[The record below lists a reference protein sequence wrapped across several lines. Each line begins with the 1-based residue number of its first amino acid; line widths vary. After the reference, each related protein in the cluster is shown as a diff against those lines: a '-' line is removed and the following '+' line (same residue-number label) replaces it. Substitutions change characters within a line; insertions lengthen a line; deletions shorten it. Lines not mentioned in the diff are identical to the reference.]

1 MDNKDGFVLFFSL
14 LSALLFGCLVFST
27 LHNAS
32 QITELKQQLE
42 EISNE
47 CHNDQRSNM
56 QYSQQE
62 ILAKVISEVDEM
74 LSNKDQGIKSF
85 DYHASNYRI
94 RRQGDNDT
102 NQELSTT
109 TDPDSALE
117 GTLTLLANALL
128 GIVDRQLNSKLDCDK
143 VDDAMQCTILPGPK
157 GEKGDTGRAGRRG
170 RTGERGNKGDFGG
183 QGEKGSQGEIGP
195 RGPVGD
201 KGDQGDIGE
210 KGQKGTQGDP
220 GPRGPVGVKGG
231 RGDIGEQGEKG
242 EKGELGYPGYKGEKG
257 QMGPQGPIGSRG
269 NVGPMG
275 PAGPAARLTQNGC
288 STRSIPTS
296 DCDHGRCH
304 SEPAAMCSVGHY
316 VAGYDSGSFVCCPA
330 S

>member
-14 LSALLFGCLVFST
+14 LSALLFGCLAFST

-62 ILAKVISEVDEM
+62 ILARVISEVDEI

-128 GIVDRQLNSKLDCDK
+128 GIVDRQLNSKLDCSE
-143 VDDAMQCTILPGPK
+143 VSDATQCTILPGPK
-157 GEKGDTGRAGRRG
+157 GD
-170 RTGERGNKGDFGG
+170 
-183 QGEKGSQGEIGP
+183 
-195 RGPVGD
+195 
-201 KGDQGDIGE
+201 
-210 KGQKGTQGDP
+210 QGDP
-220 GPRGPVGVKGG
+220 GPRGPVGKKGDQ
-231 RGDIGEQGEKG
+231 GDTGEQGEKG
-242 EKGELGYPGYKGEKG
+242 EKGQLSYPGYKGEKG
-257 QMGPQGPIGSRG
+257 TKGQIGNRGPPGP
-269 NVGPMG
+269 VGHKGMI
-275 PAGPAARLTQNGC
+275 GPAASLTQTGC
-288 STRSIPTS
+288 SWIFTDECRHNCGRSALKSATCPLGQYVVGFGIYTY
-296 DCDHGRCH
+296 DWYGRYNTLEH
-304 SEPAAMCSVGHY
+304 SIQI
-316 VAGYDSGSFVCCPA
+316 DKFV
-330 S
+330 SYHSNDY